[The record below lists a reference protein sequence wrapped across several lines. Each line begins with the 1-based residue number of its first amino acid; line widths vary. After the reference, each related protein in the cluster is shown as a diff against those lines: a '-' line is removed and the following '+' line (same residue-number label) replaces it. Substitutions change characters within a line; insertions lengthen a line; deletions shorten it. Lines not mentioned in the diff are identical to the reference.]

1 MIVSCKGDVDVNGNR
16 NDVYAEFGCICGSLL
31 RVGFAKE
38 ELAEAIVLANIL
50 NEEERK
56 KNGKRSN

>member
-1 MIVSCKGDVDVNGNR
+1 MIVSCKGDVDVKGNR
-16 NDVYAEFGCICGSLL
+16 DDIYAEFGCICASLL
-31 RVGFAKE
+31 KVGFSDK
-38 ELAEAIVLANIL
+38 ELAETIVLANIL